1 MLTCLTNGYLAVT
14 ATLLL
19 FALAVIYSLQ
29 FLLGRWRAGLLC
41 VRSLAWLRRALPSLV
56 AFAAPLVALVPILLY
71 ASGNVP
77 SWPISEFEV
86 WSADPIDYVI
96 PIAPCSLFQV
106 LHYPECSIFSAV
118 SRGTLLGQRITA
130 YGNWVEHSLY
140 VGIIPLL
147 LAVYALIRNR
157 DLLRV
162 RYALVGL
169 LFFVFSLGPVLHVAY
184 HRTDIQLPYAF
195 LVTLP
200 LFSAARSVARFG
212 IVPLVCVSLLSS
224 MGLDDWLRRA
234 ARARMSV
241 RRRQMLAFFLVGLT
255 VLEFYPGTYPLT
267 DPQQFSGSAYV
278 WLSHQAGSYAILEY
292 PVTHVDVLSGYHVLV
307 SGKETVSGFVNI
319 PSKALSDYLISVSFF
334 QPDQTGAFSRPIDV
348 PRLAELNIRFI
359 LFHKAA
365 YAAAFGEQALV
376 KALAVANMTEGLS
389 YIGDFEGTALYQV
402 MPTQSLGTHDAS
414 VDSNATLASLGTLFA
429 KNAYPSSLMGNVNL
443 SATSPIAE
451 RTVAR
456 LSLNPHT
463 NNDANSEARLRI
475 W

>member
-1 MLTCLTNGYLAVT
+1 
-14 ATLLL
+14 
-19 FALAVIYSLQ
+19 
-29 FLLGRWRAGLLC
+29 
-41 VRSLAWLRRALPSLV
+41 
-56 AFAAPLVALVPILLY
+56 
-71 ASGNVP
+71 
-77 SWPISEFEV
+77 
-86 WSADPIDYVI
+86 
-96 PIAPCSLFQV
+96 
-106 LHYPECSIFSAV
+106 
-118 SRGTLLGQRITA
+118 
-130 YGNWVEHSLY
+130 
-140 VGIIPLL
+140 
-147 LAVYALIRNR
+147 
-157 DLLRV
+157 
-162 RYALVGL
+162 
-169 LFFVFSLGPVLHVAY
+169 
-184 HRTDIQLPYAF
+184 
-195 LVTLP
+195 
-200 LFSAARSVARFG
+200 
-212 IVPLVCVSLLSS
+212 
-224 MGLDDWLRRA
+224 
-234 ARARMSV
+234 
-241 RRRQMLAFFLVGLT
+241 MLAFFLVGLT